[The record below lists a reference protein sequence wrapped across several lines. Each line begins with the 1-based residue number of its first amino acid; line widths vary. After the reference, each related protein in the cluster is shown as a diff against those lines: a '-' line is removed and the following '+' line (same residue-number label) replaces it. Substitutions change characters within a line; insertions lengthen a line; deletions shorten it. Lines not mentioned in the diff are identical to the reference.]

1 MDNYFLLDKEYFKN
15 APRLE
20 APNNVNNALSFYHS
34 IILLINSEFAL
45 IYNIFVTP
53 IDDVKIWAYAPN
65 TVPATCNLD
74 IDNAP
79 RTY

>member
-1 MDNYFLLDKEYFKN
+1 MHQDLKHQIM
-15 APRLE
+15 
-20 APNNVNNALSFYHS
+20 SIMHYHS

-53 IDDVKIWAYAPN
+53 IYDVKIWAYAPN

-79 RTY
+79 RTYWQVC